1 MKILAL
7 VCAMI
12 LPHGIAMSAPSDVS
26 QSPTAE
32 RAEIVG
38 ATEQRSP
45 EIETLRGFITSVD
58 QQSDSISVR
67 VSPRATEQFRVQ
79 DGLLFDAVR
88 FGDVVDVSVQSIDG
102 VRTII
107 GLE

>member
-1 MKILAL
+1 MKIIAL

-12 LPHGIAMSAPSDVS
+12 LSHGIAMSAPTDVS
-26 QSPTAE
+26 QSTSAE
-32 RAEIVG
+32 RAEIVA
-38 ATEQRSP
+38 ATERSP
-45 EIETLRGFITSVD
+45 EIETLRGFVTNVD
-58 QQSDSISVR
+58 QQSDTISVR

-88 FGDVVDVSVQSIDG
+88 FGDVVDVSVQNIDG